1 MRIRAYFEYQVLP
14 YFKIAAQAAHSTPK
28 AIPHNSKCRYGER
41 GAAAAKPKAHI
52 ILDAAKV
59 SAASGGNSEPK
70 QGQRSQSA
78 RGLLPPKH
86 DAGTATRHYRAFWQR
101 RCRAAAAGAVLKPQ
115 GGNCAVLP
123 LNIRFCLI
131 SKSRRKPH
139 IQLLTSTSYLLT
151 DFQVLSIMRMAAK
164 SFSKLQRDVS
174 SPRRQAKKLVSSS
187 T

>member
-1 MRIRAYFEYQVLP
+1 LVCA
-14 YFKIAAQAAHSTPK
+14 S
-28 AIPHNSKCRYGER
+28 
-41 GAAAAKPKAHI
+41 AHI
-52 ILDAAKV
+52 
-59 SAASGGNSEPK
+59 
-70 QGQRSQSA
+70 
-78 RGLLPPKH
+78 
-86 DAGTATRHYRAFWQR
+86 
-101 RCRAAAAGAVLKPQ
+101 
-115 GGNCAVLP
+115 

-139 IQLLTSTSYLLT
+139 TQLLTSTSYLLT